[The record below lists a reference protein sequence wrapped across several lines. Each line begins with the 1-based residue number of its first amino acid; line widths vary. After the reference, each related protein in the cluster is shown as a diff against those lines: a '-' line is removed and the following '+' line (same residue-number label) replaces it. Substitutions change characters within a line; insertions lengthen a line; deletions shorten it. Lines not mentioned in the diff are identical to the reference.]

1 VIESYVAFCDEL
13 RIAGLRCPSD
23 TAAQRLAE
31 SETTATL
38 VGERMY
44 RSAIAVVAL
53 MVLSCSPAAAQSSDA
68 ALTSSLQKALATYVA
83 ARAKA
88 EHISAASLSI
98 SLKGAETNINLA
110 AGTTK
115 YPKAGA
121 TVTPAELF
129 EIGSITKSFTSVAIL
144 HLETAGKLTID
155 DKLAKWLPQYP
166 AWNDVTIRRL
176 LDMTSPIPGYDN
188 QPSIATIMGNDPR
201 HRFTPQ
207 KLVASAYPHNGKPKP
222 VSGWTYSNTNYILA
236 QIIVEKAGGKPY
248 ADVVRELFD
257 QVGLKSTYYE
267 QDLYPAS
274 ITDRMVSGY
283 FFNRD
288 PDNKPL
294 ALLLGHD
301 VKNDS
306 VSWMQGAG
314 GIVSSMQDVSRWA
327 RALYE
332 GPLLADKQRTELM
345 SVVSDKTG
353 EPIDSPSKE
362 NPSAFGLGVGA
373 GFRPALGAYWYYQGM
388 TLGYRVLYAYF
399 PKNGAVIVVGLNSQ
413 PDDKQNHNGALLE
426 EVYSVLHK
434 AGKID

>member
-1 VIESYVAFCDEL
+1 
-13 RIAGLRCPSD
+13 
-23 TAAQRLAE
+23 
-31 SETTATL
+31 
-38 VGERMY
+38 MY
-44 RSAIAVVAL
+44 CSTIAVAAL
-53 MVLSCSPAAAQSSDA
+53 IVLSTCLPATAQSVA
-68 ALTSSLQKALATYVA
+68 ASLQEALDTYVA
-83 ARAKA
+83 TRAKP

-98 SLKGAETNINLA
+98 SLSGAGKNIDLA

-121 TVTPAELF
+121 KVKPVDLF

-144 HLETAGKLTID
+144 HLEAAGKLTIED
-155 DKLAKWLPQYP
+155 RLGKWLPQYP
-166 AWNDVTIRRL
+166 AWKDVTIRRL

-188 QPSIATIMGNDPR
+188 QPSIGKIMGNDPG
-201 HRFTPQ
+201 HWFTARE
-207 KLVASAYPHNGKPKP
+207 LVASAYPHNGKPKP

-236 QIIVEKAGGKPY
+236 QMIVEKAGGKSY

-257 QVGLKSTYYE
+257 EVGLKNTYYE
-267 QDLYPAS
+267 QNLYPVS

-283 FFNRD
+283 FFNHD
-288 PDNKPL
+288 PSNEPL
-294 ALLLGHD
+294 APLLGHD
-301 VKNDS
+301 VKRDS

-332 GPLLADKQRTELM
+332 GPFLADKQRSELM
-345 SVVSDKTG
+345 TVVSDKTG
-353 EPIDSPSKE
+353 EPIDGPAKDY
-362 NPSAFGLGVGA
+362 PSAFGLGVGA

-413 PDDKQNHNGALLE
+413 PDDKQNHIGALLE
-426 EVYSVLHK
+426 KVYGILHK
-434 AGKID
+434 AGKI